1 MKFLFTYNEYTCI
14 ISIIVIMNV
23 HVYIL
28 YIIIMVMNVLV
39 SDTLNGVMWVYTR
52 RMLKVMVK
60 IGHIY
65 F

>member
-1 MKFLFTYNEYTCI
+1 MKFLFTCNEYTCI